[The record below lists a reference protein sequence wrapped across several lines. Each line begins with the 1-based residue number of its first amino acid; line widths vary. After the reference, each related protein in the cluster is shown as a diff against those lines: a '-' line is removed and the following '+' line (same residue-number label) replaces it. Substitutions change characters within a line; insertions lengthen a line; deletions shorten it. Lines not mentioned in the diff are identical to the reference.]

1 MSMEYCSMCGKYHEI
16 TTSVGCEQ
24 PRVNIPMVYPNN
36 YQPSKE
42 QTIERKLDRIITIL
56 EEIEYYLRKQNNK

>member
-1 MSMEYCSMCGKYHEI
+1 MEYCPICGEYHES
-16 TTSVGCEQ
+16 TTTGCCKKTT
-24 PRVNIPMVYPNN
+24 IPNVVYPNN
-36 YQPSKE
+36 YQPPKE